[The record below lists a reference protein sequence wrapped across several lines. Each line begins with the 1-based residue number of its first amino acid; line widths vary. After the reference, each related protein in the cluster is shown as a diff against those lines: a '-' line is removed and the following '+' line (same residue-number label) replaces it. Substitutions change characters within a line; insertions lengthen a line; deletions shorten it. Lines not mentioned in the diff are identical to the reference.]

1 MTRARWF
8 FVVTAMLVVG
18 VAVWLNGQPRMPSDT
33 LSPQD
38 LREIEQLVQGYTR
51 GIDIGP
57 EDASWVFARD
67 AVFLANNRPVT
78 GEKELK
84 AFYANLRQTNRTR
97 TIRHLLSNLV
107 IRASPSGAT
116 GSVYLTTI
124 EAPATITAV
133 GMYED
138 TYVKTA
144 EGWRIKRRLYH
155 QDLPSATAKPQ

>member
-1 MTRARWF
+1 MTRSRWCF
-8 FVVTAMLVVG
+8 IVTAMLVVG
-18 VAVWLNGQPRMPSDT
+18 GAVWLNGQPRTASNQ

-38 LREIEQLVQGYTR
+38 LYDIEQLVQGYTR

-67 AVFLANNRPVT
+67 AVFLYNDSRVT

-84 AFYANLRQTNRTR
+84 AFYENLRKTNRTR

-107 IRASPSGAT
+107 IKAAPGGAT
-116 GSVYLTTI
+116 GSVYLTTV
-124 EAPATITAV
+124 EAPTTITAV

-138 TYVKTA
+138 TYAKTA
-144 EGWRIKRRLYH
+144 DGWRIKRRLYR
-155 QDLPSATAKPQ
+155 QDLPAATAK